1 MNNFSDDMSPDE
13 NLENRT
19 LIGRIERVIPPD
31 ESNLGYWCVDVTTSN
46 NARFE
51 EIIYSGWIQFDPETQ
66 QPHGV
71 WIPPKKFN
79 AVMITFIDERPDYP
93 AMVSAAP
100 MATRNSGLLNYE
112 QMKKLHSSKL
122 LGDEVALFHSAGHKM
137 SLKSDEITIQKGDK
151 ILTIKDDGIYCG
163 DKNGTPDKVISYTKL
178 NQFLQTVVGNLGGP
192 IFPTGIPESVTFDD
206 FFGGI

>member
-1 MNNFSDDMSPDE
+1 MNHFNSEAAPE
-13 NLENRT
+13 EHLENRT
-19 LIGRIERVIPPD
+19 VIGRIERVISPD
-31 ESNLGYWCVDVTTSN
+31 ESNLGYWCVDVSTALS
-46 NARFE
+46 AKFK
-51 EIIYSGWIQFDPETQ
+51 EIVYSGWIQFDPDTQ
-66 QPHGV
+66 NPHGI

-79 AVMITFIDERPDYP
+79 TVLITFIDERPDYP

-100 MATRNSGLLNYE
+100 LATRSSGLLNYE

-137 SLKSDEITIQKGDK
+137 SLKSDEIAIQKGDK
-151 ILTIKDDGIYCG
+151 ILTVKDDGIYCG
-163 DKNGTPDKVISYTKL
+163 DKDGTPDKVISYTKL

-192 IFPTGIPESVTFDD
+192 ILPTGIPESVTFDD